1 MNFDPTDDQLMFRD
15 TVARFCGPF
24 DLAARK
30 RARAMPGGFDR
41 DRWRQL
47 ADLGLLAL
55 PASEGQGGIGG
66 SLADCA
72 AVAEALGYG
81 VAVEPWLELCFW
93 PLRLADNDTARAI
106 VSGEIL
112 VAVAFAEPNG
122 RYRLDPVDTRAAGDR
137 LSGEKRFVLGGGAAD
152 RFLVTALA
160 EDGPAL
166 FLVEQPDRRPY
177 TVVDGSQAAELQ
189 LRNMMGSRSGS
200 IIRSSRAK
208 SRGAGT
214 ESEHAPLDHA
224 RDERNFTQAV
234 TDTRLI
240 AAAEMLG
247 LAHRL
252 FDETLAYVKQRTQ
265 FGQPLG
271 RFQVIQHRLV
281 DCYARLEQMRSTLQ
295 RALLDPTPHGIAGAK
310 AFIAERALAIGH
322 EAIQLHGGMGVTDE
336 LVVGHAHKRIL
347 LLSKLF
353 GDPAADLATYAEAA

>member
-1 MNFDPTDDQLMFRD
+1 MNFDSTDDQLMFRD

-24 DLAARK
+24 DLEARK
-30 RARAMPGGFDR
+30 RARVMPGGFDR
-41 DRWRQL
+41 GRWRQL

-72 AVAEALGYG
+72 VVAEALGYG

-93 PLRLADNDTARAI
+93 PLRLADNDTAGAI
-106 VSGEIL
+106 VSGELL

-137 LSGEKRFVLGGGAAD
+137 LTGEKRFVLGGGAAD

-160 EDGPAL
+160 EDGPAV
-166 FLVEQPDRRPY
+166 FLVEQPDRRAY
-177 TVVDGSQAAELQ
+177 TVVDGSQAAELH
-189 LRNMMGSRSGS
+189 LRSTPGRRLGPL
-200 IIRSSRAK
+200 
-208 SRGAGT
+208 
-214 ESEHAPLDHA
+214 ELDHC
-224 RDERNFTQAV
+224 V

-295 RALLDPTPHGIAGAK
+295 RALLDPSPHGIAGAK
-310 AFIAERALAIGH
+310 AFVAERALAIGH

-336 LVVGHAHKRIL
+336 LVVGHAHKRVL

-353 GDPAADLATYAEAA
+353 GDPAADLATYTEAA